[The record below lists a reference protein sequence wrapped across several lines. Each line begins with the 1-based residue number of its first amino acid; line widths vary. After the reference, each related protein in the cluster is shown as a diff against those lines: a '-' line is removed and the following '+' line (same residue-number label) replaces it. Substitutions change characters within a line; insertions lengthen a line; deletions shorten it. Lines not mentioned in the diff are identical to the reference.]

1 MIPSW
6 QYEYNLSFTG
16 VQAFQVEECYGCY
29 EDWLLCEHRI
39 IMKKS
44 DKFEPETE
52 WYRSHGHEAVA
63 TNKEMLNNL
72 FNN

>member
-1 MIPSW
+1 MNTFFPSPEFRLFKLRSVMDG
-6 QYEYNLSFTG
+6 YE
-16 VQAFQVEECYGCY
+16 V
-29 EDWLLCEHRI
+29 WLLCEHRI

-52 WYRSHGHEAVA
+52 WYQSHGHEVVA